1 MIGKTIKMFGFVFD
15 RNNIREYRSNIFL
28 TICYLC
34 GFFYRVG
41 IEVPTIEVRYER
53 LTVEVEA
60 YVGGR
65 ALPTLLNSVT
75 NAVEVNLFNQIL
87 LYQLLLFLCFR
98 ISLLIPILSLVFQSI
113 LISLYILTNKKK
125 HMTILKDVSGIVKP
139 SRMTL
144 LLGPPS
150 SGKTTLLLALSG
162 KLDPNLKVKSNPSG
176 P

>member
-1 MIGKTIKMFGFVFD
+1 MFGFVFD

-53 LTVEVEA
+53 LTVEAEA

-87 LYQLLLFLCFR
+87 LYQLLLFLCFLITSGLFR
-98 ISLLIPILSLVFQSI
+98 AIAALGRNMIVANTFGSFALL
-113 LISLYILTNKKK
+113 
-125 HMTILKDVSGIVKP
+125 
-139 SRMTL
+139 TL
-144 LLGPPS
+144 LTLGGFIMS
-150 SGKTTLLLALSG
+150 RSEFK
-162 KLDPNLKVKSNPSG
+162 
-176 P
+176 